1 MYDNYQMAV
10 SMVQQIQISF
20 KRDNC
25 PNVDMLTNIR
35 LGYQSRPRS
44 SQSSA
49 SSSVTSSVAAA
60 VSSTPASKQKRTT
73 LEKIRTR
80 GMRLR
85 QTLPSTMVRRKRDGG
100 RPMSPFH
107 LLRRR
112 PRTISSCQICERNI
126 QVLPLSNSCVH
137 HFKLTMRCYISCC
150 TSKCIGQSPET
161 LLTSTNKLLNIVLI
175 YKYLSDPSP
184 IIGLSLA
191 D

>member
-20 KRDNC
+20 KRYNW

-80 GMRLR
+80 GTRLR

-112 PRTISSCQICERNI
+112 IRTISSCQICERNI

-161 LLTSTNKLLNIVLI
+161 LLTSTNKLLNII
-175 YKYLSDPSP
+175 YRTRVR
-184 IIGLSLA
+184 SLA
-191 D
+191 SLVTD

>member
-25 PNVDMLTNIR
+25 PNFDIYIR

-49 SSSVTSSVAAA
+49 SSSVTSSVVAA

-80 GMRLR
+80 GTSLR

-137 HFKLTMRCYISCC
+137 HFEKLTMRCYISCC